1 MGCRGGES
9 EPSPHRDS
17 IRVAERCAA
26 LCRSNHVRV
35 PGAQQGIPRVAAP
48 DGTGT
53 PAEPTGPRRE
63 RRRPAGKGAPRA
75 GDPQRGR
82 SRSCRAAP
90 GAPQGPAP
98 QRQLRYRRWG
108 ASERSTAARS
118 PGRESYRSPMPLGS
132 PWYFSS
138 SAPSARGP
146 GAEPAHGPGQQLT
159 SRGRG
164 RRLSRPPAPPRR
176 PRRPRSPEED
186 HRIGWWS

>member
-1 MGCRGGES
+1 MCGRPGPSRG
-9 EPSPHRDS
+9 SPERPLQTARAHRRYSHRNSPDARRAGGLS
-17 IRVAERCAA
+17 A
-26 LCRSNHVRV
+26 
-35 PGAQQGIPRVAAP
+35 PG
-48 DGTGT
+48 
-53 PAEPTGPRRE
+53 E

-75 GDPQRGR
+75 GEPQRGS

-118 PGRESYRSPMPLGS
+118 PGRESSRSPMPLGS
-132 PWYFSS
+132 PWYFCS

-146 GAEPAHGPGQQLT
+146 GAEPGHGPGQQLT

-186 HRIGWWS
+186 HRISCWS